1 MQKTRFYKCF
11 LSETDLEMILS
22 GTTTPSVEGSDLDS
36 IRRRRSIHGSVLLGG
51 KRKCA
56 IGKTTSE
63 VRNKILI
70 NK

>member
-1 MQKTRFYKCF
+1 
-11 LSETDLEMILS
+11 MILS
-22 GTTTPSVEGSDLDS
+22 GTTTPSVEGSDSDS

-56 IGKTTSE
+56 AGKTTSE